1 MLVNEFGWDPMGRAT
16 TNSIDGMM
24 AEMKRSE

>member
-1 MLVNEFGWDPMGRAT
+1 MLVTEFGWDPMGRAT

-24 AEMKRSE
+24 IEMKRSE